1 MKTLIFLIA
10 FCLAQTLLA
19 QNKYPAEGKW
29 VLEQF
34 PNTMHILEGGV
45 RYTYYCTSGNCDSLY
60 NTFEAGDAN
69 AISGTETYTFDNNI
83 LTTVFSGGPYIAPVE
98 WECEGNIMKFT
109 NINGTVRWIKL
120 NTNVNNCITSEILE
134 LSGKTSNDYIVSLNN
149 AEKEKADSIIA
160 QAEKLEDEFKPV
172 SDWHLAIIDGTP
184 STYSKV
190 QNGYTDEN
198 GKIYTITNEEL
209 SNFIKWFCG
218 YDVINK
224 QKTPNSYQE
233 TSGVT
238 VLAQYSYV
246 SSLGKTET
254 FQKTITSD
262 FLVKRLTQNVTS
274 TKFNFSDMTTKNY
287 WGNIYYIR
295 KVFMD
300 YYDDYIASKI

>member
-1 MKTLIFLIA
+1 MKILIFSIA
-10 FCLAQTLLA
+10 LSLAQTLLA
-19 QNKYPAEGKW
+19 QNTYPAEGKW
-29 VLEQF
+29 VIEQF
-34 PNTMHILEGGV
+34 PNTMYILEGGV

-60 NTFEAGDAN
+60 NTYEAGDAN
-69 AISGTETYTFDNNI
+69 ALPGTETYTFVNDT
-83 LTTVFSGGPYIAPVE
+83 LTTVFSGGRISAPVE
-98 WECEGNIMKFT
+98 WEYEGDIMKFT
-109 NINGTVRWIKL
+109 NINGTVRWINLINKG
-120 NTNVNNCITSEILE
+120 EI
-134 LSGKTSNDYIVSLNN
+134 
-149 AEKEKADSIIA
+149 EKADTLIK
-160 QAEKLEDEFKPV
+160 QAEEIEDESKPV
-172 SDWHLAIIDGTP
+172 SQWDLAIINGTP

-233 TSGVT
+233 TNGVT
-238 VLAQYSYV
+238 VLAQYSYT

-254 FQKTITSD
+254 FPKTITND
-262 FLVKRLTQNVTS
+262 WLVTRLAQNVNY
-274 TKFNFSDMTTKNY
+274 TKFNFSDMTTNNY

-300 YYDDYIASKI
+300 YYDDYIANKNLNTSDK